1 MASLIEY
8 LEWDSHFFSFPVA
21 RVNSSSNVPKE
32 WDNILHE
39 LKKNGIKLA
48 YWQRPNG
55 ENSFKMFALENK
67 AKLVDIK
74 TTYTLQLSGKEYPR
88 DNMIENYVSPETNQQ
103 LLNLSVQC
111 GTFSRFAVDNNIP
124 HSKFEE
130 LYRIWLINS
139 INKSMA
145 DDILIYNLNESIV
158 GMVTLYSV
166 NDIGNIG
173 LFGVDENYRKKGI
186 GNALLNAVN
195 NYFFS
200 KGILRINVVTQG
212 LNKPAC
218 GMYEK
223 AGYTIM
229 DTCDFYHFWLL

>member
-1 MASLIEY
+1 
-8 LEWDSHFFSFPVA
+8 
-21 RVNSSSNVPKE
+21 
-32 WDNILHE
+32 
-39 LKKNGIKLA
+39 
-48 YWQRPNG
+48 
-55 ENSFKMFALENK
+55 MFALENK

-74 TTYTLQLSGKEYPR
+74 TTFTLQLSEKEYTW
-88 DNMIENYVSPETNQQ
+88 DNMIEKYVSPETNQQ

-111 GTFSRFAVDNNIP
+111 GAFSRFAVDNYIP

-130 LYRIWLINS
+130 LYQTWLINS

-145 DDILIYNLNESIV
+145 DDILIYKLNESIV

-186 GNALLNAVN
+186 GNALLKAVN

-200 KGILRINVVTQG
+200 KGIQRINVVTQG
-212 LNKPAC
+212 LNMPAC
-218 GMYEK
+218 EMYKK
-223 AGYTIM
+223 AGYTIT